1 MPKINKS
8 SPSTGEAIMICIDT
22 SDWMQ
27 NKESPRFKQQA
38 DAIRFYCTQKFM
50 SNPHTVVGISG
61 MGEGCLTN
69 LITPTRNIALIMS
82 SLYDAK
88 ISDDLL
94 ILDGVLY
101 AHQVWFGC
109 RGEELGVHL
118 PKRMAV
124 FAGGPIYYEKDDMKE
139 FGQAFKEKNVA
150 CDAISFGHPARNK
163 KELFDTLIAA
173 ADNYGNC
180 NLVHVQPNS
189 TVLAAL
195 FSSQIFQSGGGGSAS
210 QESYSVAALSLSRS
224 LITPHVGEQE
234 SYSVA
239 ALALSRSLSV
249 QQQSLK
255 LNAKA
260 AASYPDS
267 VNPVKIAAWSQ
278 SSLDLK
284 LDNAN
289 PNWETVTLD
298 QKIDEWSQ
306 SSLDLKLD
314 ANPNWQPETLDQKI
328 ERVKRELQSLIQQK
342 NQQVAC

>member
-22 SDWMQ
+22 SGWMQ

-50 SNPHTVVGISG
+50 SNPHTVVGIGG
-61 MGEGCLTN
+61 MGERCLTN

-88 ISDDLL
+88 ISGDLL
-94 ILDGVLY
+94 ILDGVLH

-124 FAGGPIYYEKDDMKE
+124 FAGGPVYYEKDDMKE
-139 FGQAFKEKNVA
+139 FGQEFKEKNVA

-195 FSSQIFQSGGGGSAS
+195 FSGCGGSAS
-210 QESYSVAALSLSRS
+210 QESYSVAALDLSRS
-224 LITPHVGEQE
+224 L
-234 SYSVA
+234 
-239 ALALSRSLSV
+239 LV
-249 QQQSLK
+249 QQQSSK

-289 PNWETVTLD
+289 SNWETVTLD
-298 QKIDEWSQ
+298 QKIAAWSQ

-314 ANPNWQPETLDQKI
+314 DENPN
-328 ERVKRELQSLIQQK
+328 
-342 NQQVAC
+342 